1 MDIPE
6 ETDTESIEERRSEKS
21 RLDQKI
27 LKDSFER
34 LQEAYNLFIDEIN
47 KAAGKSI
54 PYVKISQD
62 PCSKFTPRP
71 YWNTKL
77 SKAIAER
84 RLALINFRRN
94 SILDNLSILKEKNSE
109 AEGISREAKSKG
121 WMTFCSSL
129 NEVSTAGEMWQRMKW
144 IKDRKTQKLNI
155 EENLA
160 FSRVT
165 QFKP

>member
-1 MDIPE
+1 MIHE
-6 ETDTESIEERRSEKS
+6 E
-21 RLDQKI
+21 
-27 LKDSFER
+27 

-84 RLALINFRRN
+84 QLAL
-94 SILDNLSILKEKNSE
+94 LKEKLVKHKE
-109 AEGISREAKSKG
+109 LVVRPR
-121 WMTFCSSL
+121 
-129 NEVSTAGEMWQRMKW
+129 V
-144 IKDRKTQKLNI
+144 KDG
-155 EENLA
+155 
-160 FSRVT
+160 
-165 QFKP
+165 